1 MPSRTAIGYLL
12 AAALLLIAL
21 IDGGSV
27 LLTNMVVPDDTKAA
41 GQAAA
46 AAVEDVPPSKQA
58 AVTAFEAAQVA
69 ATGDSLTV
77 RQKGFRLYPDAKVT
91 LTASRTAPTL
101 VLHRLPWL
109 SDLTIVSSTATV
121 TTLPYS

>member
-1 MPSRTAIGYLL
+1 MPSRATIGYVL
-12 AAALLLIAL
+12 AAALLLVAL

-27 LLTNMVVPDDTKAA
+27 LLTHMVVPDDTKAA
-41 GQAAA
+41 GHAAA
-46 AAVEDVPPSKQA
+46 AAVEDQPPTKQA
-58 AVTAFEAAQVA
+58 AVTAFEAAQAA

-77 RQKGFRLYPDAKVT
+77 RPKGFTLYPDAKVT
-91 LTASRTAPTL
+91 LTATRTAPTL
-101 VLHRLPWL
+101 VFHRLPWL